1 MSITPLARLDS
12 LTPNKFAEEIEKV
25 VRETNLN
32 YIQAIIFY
40 CDKYGLDIEAIP
52 DLINSTI
59 KSKIQLNA
67 EDLHLLPRSS
77 KLPI

>member
-40 CDKYGLDIEAIP
+40 CDKYGLDIEAIF
-52 DLINSTI
+52 DLINLII
-59 KSKIQLNA
+59 KSKIQLNV
-67 EDLHLLPRSS
+67 EDFYLLPRSF